1 MKNSKDKPT
10 PVFRRYF
17 SWLVLRLV
25 LFCTSI
31 WLLVRHPE
39 QLDFTEQFGLQGGL
53 SFVNLVFCLIVID
66 LFTKLLPHASIAMG
80 SRKQYGEYHVPTPRL
95 FGGGVKEL
103 MDTAAQLIANA
114 PATLRQKV
122 QSTVEETITSAR
134 ETAQGVKDASRQIA
148 YSVDV
153 LGVLPWSEEDLTAS
167 EILRSDI
174 RRRRQH
180 EIVPVLIFWVIF
192 NALIWLLLDRF
203 GIFNERTAL
212 VWTLFYF
219 LFDMICVVLWCPLQL
234 VLMRNRCC
242 TTCQIFNWDGI
253 MTTTPLIPFIGWFPS
268 ILVALSLAVLAR
280 WELAFMRHP
289 ERFDDRTN
297 ASLQCANCKDK
308 LCHLRKPLRPRH
320 PSSGQRS
327 VTTTQETTPGNA
339 AVDL

>member
-1 MKNSKDKPT
+1 M
-10 PVFRRYF
+10 
-17 SWLVLRLV
+17 
-25 LFCTSI
+25 
-31 WLLVRHPE
+31 
-39 QLDFTEQFGLQGGL
+39 
-53 SFVNLVFCLIVID
+53 
-66 LFTKLLPHASIAMG
+66 
-80 SRKQYGEYHVPTPRL
+80 
-95 FGGGVKEL
+95 
-103 MDTAAQLIANA
+103 
-114 PATLRQKV
+114 LRQKV
-122 QSTVEETITSAR
+122 QAMVDETITSAR
-134 ETAQGVKDASRQIA
+134 DTAQGVKEAGRQIA

-153 LGVLPWSEEDLTAS
+153 LRMLPWSEEDLTAS
-167 EILRSDI
+167 EILRNDI
-174 RRRRQH
+174 RRRRQR
-180 EIVPVLIFWVIF
+180 EIVPVIIFWVIF

-203 GIFNERTAL
+203 GVFNERTAL

-234 VLMRNRCC
+234 VLMRKRCC

-268 ILVALSLAVLAR
+268 ILVVLSLVVLAR

-327 VTTTQETTPGNA
+327 VTNTQETTPGNTV
-339 AVDL
+339 VDL